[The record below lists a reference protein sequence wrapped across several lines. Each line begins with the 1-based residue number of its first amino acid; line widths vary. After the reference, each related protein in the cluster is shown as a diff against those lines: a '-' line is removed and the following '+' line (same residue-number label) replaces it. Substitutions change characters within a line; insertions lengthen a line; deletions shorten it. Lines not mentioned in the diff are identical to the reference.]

1 MKITKRQGAAANND
15 QQDQWPAEKTF
26 SKKNVLHAN
35 IIKLL
40 LVAGVLIGGTVLAL
54 NIAGLDTTSMDTNS
68 HGEPSKQAGDAETA
82 KGPHRGKL
90 LSKKDFQLEVTIY
103 EPDIPPEFRIYPFN
117 NGKPINPDDV
127 ELTIELHR
135 LWRTDVI
142 QFKKERDY
150 LLGNKVVEEPH
161 SFDVI
166 VIAEWKGHNYKW
178 EYSSFE
184 GRAELTDDA
193 IKRAGIV
200 IETAGPVIMDNIIK
214 LTGEIDFNADKVA
227 HVVPRFTGV
236 VREVKKDEGDYIKK
250 GEIVAILESRE
261 LADAKS
267 NYLNDVKLV
276 SLAKVELEREKI
288 IFKNT
293 TLMLDLLKK
302 GTSLD
307 DLQNQLKNSIIGESR
322 AQLIPAYA
330 KLNFAKATYHRE
342 KDLFE
347 KEISP
352 ESDYLLALEG
362 YKSAEAKYIALI
374 EKTSYQARWALLQK
388 EKTADTA
395 DLNLQTATQK
405 LLALGL
411 SQSEIKKISINQKL
425 TRYEIRSPIKGTVI
439 EKHITIGEAVKKDD
453 NIYVLADLSDVW
465 GKITIPSKDLQSVK
479 EGQRVSV
486 KSEKTGLKANGV
498 LAHIHAAMDE
508 KTQSVTGKVV
518 IPNKEKKWRPG
529 QFITVE
535 IVKEESSLPV
545 AVSSEAIQTFRDWS
559 VVFVKYGNLFE
570 VRPLELGRNNGQ
582 WVEILEGLAPGEK
595 YAAQNSFVLK
605 AEVGKEGATHD
616 H

>member
-1 MKITKRQGAAANND
+1 MKTIKRRGAAANND
-15 QQDQWPAEKTF
+15 QQHQWPAEKTS
-26 SKKNVLHAN
+26 SKKNVLLAN

-40 LVAGVLIGGTVLAL
+40 LVAGVLIGGGILAL
-54 NIAGLDTTSMDTNS
+54 EITGLDNTSMDKNS
-68 HGEPSKQAGDAETA
+68 HGKTSKQEEDAGTA

-90 LSKKDFQLEVTIY
+90 FSKKDFQLEVTIY

-142 QFKKERDY
+142 HFKKERDY
-150 LLGNKVVEEPH
+150 LLGDKVVEEPH
-161 SFDVI
+161 SFDVK
-166 VIAEWKGHNYKW
+166 VIAKWKGRNYKW

-184 GRAELTDDA
+184 GRAELTEDA

-200 IETAGPVIMDNIIK
+200 IETVGPVIMDNIIK
-214 LTGEIDFNADKVA
+214 LTGEIGFNADKVA

-236 VREVKKDEGDYIKK
+236 VREVKKDEGDYVKK
-250 GEIVAILESRE
+250 DEIVSILDSRE
-261 LADAKS
+261 LADAKA
-267 NYLNDVKLV
+267 NYLNTVRQV
-276 SLAKVELEREKI
+276 NLARVELKREKV
-288 IFKNT
+288 IFENT
-293 TLMLDLLKK
+293 TRMLDLLKK
-302 GTSLD
+302 GTDLD
-307 DLQNQLKNSIIGESR
+307 DIQGQLKDSIIGESR

-342 KDLFE
+342 KDLFD

-352 ESDYLLALEG
+352 ESDYLLALEE

-395 DLNLQTATQK
+395 DLNLQTETQK

-411 SQSEIKKISINQKL
+411 SHPEIKKISINQKL
-425 TRYEIRSPIKGTVI
+425 TRYEIRSPISGTVI
-439 EKHITIGEAVKKDD
+439 EKHITIGEAIKKDD
-453 NIYVLADLSDVW
+453 DIYVLADLSNVW
-465 GKITIPSKDLQSVK
+465 GKISIPSKDLQNVK

-486 KSEKTGLKANGV
+486 KSDNSGLKANGV
-498 LAHIHAAMDE
+498 LTHIHAAMDE
-508 KTQSVTGKVV
+508 NTQSVTGKVV

-535 IVKEESSLPV
+535 IVKEESSVPV
-545 AVSSEAIQTFRDWS
+545 AVSSQAIQTFRDWS

-570 VRPLELGRNNGQ
+570 ARPLELGRNNGQ
-582 WVEILEGLAPGEK
+582 WVEVLQGLAPGEK
-595 YAAQNSFVLK
+595 YATHNSFVLK

>member
-1 MKITKRQGAAANND
+1 MKTIKRRDAATKND
-15 QQDQWPAEKTF
+15 QEHQWPAEKTS
-26 SKKNVLHAN
+26 SKKNVLLAN

-40 LVAGVLIGGTVLAL
+40 LVAGVLIGGGILAL
-54 NIAGLDTTSMDTNS
+54 EITGLDNTSMDKNS
-68 HGEPSKQAGDAETA
+68 HGKTSKQEEDAGTA

-90 LSKKDFQLEVTIY
+90 FSKKDFQLEVTIY

-142 QFKKERDY
+142 HFKKERDY
-150 LLGNKVVEEPH
+150 LLGDKVVEEPH
-161 SFDVI
+161 SFDVK
-166 VIAEWKGHNYKW
+166 VIAKWKGRNYKW

-184 GRAELTDDA
+184 GRAELTEDA

-200 IETAGPVIMDNIIK
+200 IETVGPVIMDNIIK
-214 LTGEIDFNADKVA
+214 LTGEIGFNADKVA

-236 VREVKKDEGDYIKK
+236 VREVKKDEGDYVKK
-250 GEIVAILESRE
+250 DEIVSILDSRE
-261 LADAKS
+261 LADAKA
-267 NYLNDVKLV
+267 NYLNTVRQV
-276 SLAKVELEREKI
+276 NLARVELKREKV

-293 TLMLDLLKK
+293 TRMLDLLKK
-302 GTSLD
+302 GTDLD
-307 DLQNQLKNSIIGESR
+307 DIQDQLKDSIIGESR

-342 KDLFE
+342 KDLFD

-352 ESDYLLALEG
+352 ESDYLLALEE

-395 DLNLQTATQK
+395 DLNLQTETQK

-411 SQSEIKKISINQKL
+411 SHPEIKKISINQKL
-425 TRYEIRSPIKGTVI
+425 TRYEIRSPISGTVI
-439 EKHITIGEAVKKDD
+439 EKHITIGEAIKKDD
-453 NIYVLADLSDVW
+453 DIYVLADLSNVW
-465 GKITIPSKDLQSVK
+465 GKISIPSKDLQNVK

-486 KSEKTGLKANGV
+486 KSDNSGLKANGV
-498 LAHIHAAMDE
+498 LTHIHAAMDE
-508 KTQSVTGKVV
+508 NTQSVTGKVV

-535 IVKEESSLPV
+535 IVKEESSVPV
-545 AVSSEAIQTFRDWS
+545 AVSSQAIQTFRDWS

-582 WVEILEGLAPGEK
+582 WVEVLHGLAPGEK
-595 YAAQNSFVLK
+595 YAAHNSFVLK

>member
-1 MKITKRQGAAANND
+1 
-15 QQDQWPAEKTF
+15 
-26 SKKNVLHAN
+26 VC
-35 IIKLL
+35 
-40 LVAGVLIGGTVLAL
+40 
-54 NIAGLDTTSMDTNS
+54 
-68 HGEPSKQAGDAETA
+68 
-82 KGPHRGKL
+82 
-90 LSKKDFQLEVTIY
+90 
-103 EPDIPPEFRIYPFN
+103 
-117 NGKPINPDDV
+117 
-127 ELTIELHR
+127 
-135 LWRTDVI
+135 
-142 QFKKERDY
+142 
-150 LLGNKVVEEPH
+150 
-161 SFDVI
+161 
-166 VIAEWKGHNYKW
+166 
-178 EYSSFE
+178 SS
-184 GRAELTDDA
+184 D
-193 IKRAGIV
+193 
-200 IETAGPVIMDNIIK
+200 
-214 LTGEIDFNADKVA
+214 
-227 HVVPRFTGV
+227 
-236 VREVKKDEGDYIKK
+236 
-250 GEIVAILESRE
+250 
-261 LADAKS
+261 
-267 NYLNDVKLV
+267 
-276 SLAKVELEREKI
+276 
-288 IFKNT
+288 
-293 TLMLDLLKK
+293 
-302 GTSLD
+302 
-307 DLQNQLKNSIIGESR
+307 
-322 AQLIPAYA
+322 
-330 KLNFAKATYHRE
+330 
-342 KDLFE
+342 
-347 KEISP
+347 
-352 ESDYLLALEG
+352 
-362 YKSAEAKYIALI
+362 LI

-529 QFITVE
+529 QFIAVE
-535 IVKEESSLPV
+535 IVKEESHLPV

-595 YAAQNSFVLK
+595 YAAHNSFVLK